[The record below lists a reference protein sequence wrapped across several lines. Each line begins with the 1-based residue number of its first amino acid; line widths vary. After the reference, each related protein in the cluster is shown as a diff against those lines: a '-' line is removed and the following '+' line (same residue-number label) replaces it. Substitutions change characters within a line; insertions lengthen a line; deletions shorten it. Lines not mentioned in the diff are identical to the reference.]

1 MEKDKYIYLLRG
13 GIMSRPIILGIV
25 GDSAAGKTTLTKGIA
40 QVLGPENVTTIC
52 TDDYHRYD
60 RKQRAEIGI
69 TALHPDCNHLDIM
82 QQHLSLLRTGQPI
95 LKPVYSHKTG
105 SFEAPLYI
113 KPEKF
118 VIIEGLLGYS
128 TRAARDCYDVK
139 VYLAPPEELRTQWKV
154 KRDTQKRG
162 YTAEQVIEEMQKREP
177 DSEQFIRPQ
186 RQWSDI
192 VVSFYPS
199 DDDSDG
205 SSGNLNVRLVLRP
218 TIPHPDLSQI
228 IKLGNGSYPPA
239 IRLGLDRDMG
249 KPVDVLE
256 VDGHATKEQVNK
268 LEHIICSDMPNLRNI
283 CDTEGNPEL
292 GKVAGTTGE
301 IIQSYP
307 LALTQLLITYHM
319 LKATHMYQK
328 ESAIKV

>member
-1 MEKDKYIYLLRG
+1 
-13 GIMSRPIILGIV
+13 MSRPIILGIV
-25 GDSAAGKTTLTKGIA
+25 GDSAAGKTTLTRGIA
-40 QVLGPENVTTIC
+40 QVLGPENVTIIC
-52 TDDYHRYD
+52 TDDYHKYD

-105 SFEAPLYI
+105 TFEAPVYI
-113 KPEKF
+113 KPNKF

-128 TRAARDCYDVK
+128 TRGARDCYDVR
-139 VYLAPPEELRTQWKV
+139 VYLAPPESIRASWKV

-162 YTAEQVIEEMQKREP
+162 YTEEQVLAELEKREP

-192 VVSFYPS
+192 VVSFYPPN
-199 DDDSDG
+199 DDTNNTNG
-205 SSGNLNVRLVLRP
+205 HLNVRLVLRP
-218 TIPHPDLSQI
+218 TIPHPDFTQI
-228 IKLGNGSYPPA
+228 LDIGDSSMSA

-256 VDGHATKEQVNK
+256 VDGHATLEQVNK
-268 LEHIICSDMPNLRNI
+268 LEHLICSDMPYLKNV
-283 CDTEGNPEL
+283 CDRESNPEI

-301 IIQSYP
+301 TIQSYP
-307 LALTQLLITYHM
+307 LAITQLLTTYHM
-319 LKATHMYQK
+319 LKATQMHQ
-328 ESAIKV
+328 